1 MIGLYF
7 MPVRK
12 YHNET
17 PHFAQLLYA
26 NKIIWK
32 TLQVKMDKKCGA
44 KNKSISGLKEQRSGS
59 LRDGALGSGRG

>member
-1 MIGLYF
+1 VKPIKKIYKEVKMGSGDRDIRKRNRGGEMIGLYF

-26 NKIIWK
+26 NKII
-32 TLQVKMDKKCGA
+32 
-44 KNKSISGLKEQRSGS
+44 
-59 LRDGALGSGRG
+59 